1 MAKTASNLKLKRV
14 TEVASEL
21 LDRAGITNTPV
32 DLNQVLAVAG
42 IKAQAVDLGEDVS
55 GLLAVQNR
63 IGVIAYSENQGRQ
76 RQRFT
81 IAHELGHFLLHLP
94 EGNQDTVFL
103 DKDFIVKYR
112 SNKAYTETEMR
123 QEQEA
128 NTFAASVLMPKE
140 LIFKTLARKDMQ
152 KLSET
157 DLIETLA
164 QIFEVSVP
172 AMTFRL
178 SNLSIL
184 Y

>member
-1 MAKTASNLKLKRV
+1 MAKIASNLKLKRV

-21 LDRAGITNTPV
+21 LNSIGLMKAPIDLERVLEAAGIR
-32 DLNQVLAVAG
+32 AEA
-42 IKAQAVDLGEDVS
+42 ADLGEDVS
-55 GLLAVQNR
+55 GLLSIHNGK
-63 IGVIAYSENQGRQ
+63 GVIAYSEDQSIQ

-81 IAHELGHFLLHLP
+81 IAHELGHFLLHKSNG
-94 EGNQDTVFL
+94 EDTVFL

-128 NTFAASVLMPKE
+128 NTFAASLLMPKE
-140 LIFKTLARKDMQ
+140 LIFNELSKPEIQ
-152 KLSET
+152 KLSENV
-157 DLIETLA
+157 LIERLA
-164 QIFEVSVP
+164 QTFEVSIP

-178 SNLSIL
+178 SNLNIL